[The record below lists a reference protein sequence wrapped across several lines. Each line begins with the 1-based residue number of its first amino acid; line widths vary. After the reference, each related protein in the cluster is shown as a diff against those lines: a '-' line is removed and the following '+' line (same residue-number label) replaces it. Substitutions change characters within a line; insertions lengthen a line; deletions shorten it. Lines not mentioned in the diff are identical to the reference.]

1 MAQHNT
7 GEEITHEQAVKK
19 LNELIKD
26 IGFAM
31 LTTVDTDG
39 SLRSRPMTTQEMQPD
54 GVLWFFMSAD
64 SPKAAE
70 IGREHHVN
78 VSYGDP
84 EHNRYVS
91 VSGIAN
97 VVRDQAKAKELWN
110 PAYRAWFPE
119 GLDDPKL
126 ALLRVAADKAEYWD
140 SPGSAIVHALGFAKA
155 VLTGKPYDGGEN
167 KKISL

>member
-1 MAQHNT
+1 MAQHDKGKT
-7 GEEITHEQAVKK
+7 MTHEQAVTK

-26 IGFAM
+26 IPIAM

-39 SLRSRPMTTQEMQPD
+39 ALRSRPMATQKMGPD
-54 GVLWFFMSAD
+54 GVLWFFTSAD

-70 IGREHHVN
+70 VGREHHVN
-78 VSYGDP
+78 IAYADQ

-91 VSGIAN
+91 VSGAAS
-97 VVRDQAKAKELWN
+97 VVRDEAKAKELWN
-110 PAYRAWFPE
+110 PFYKAWFPE

-126 ALLRVAADKAEYWD
+126 ALLRVAPDKAEYWD
-140 SPGSAIVHALGFAKA
+140 SPGSMVVHAIGFAKA

-167 KKISL
+167 EKLKL